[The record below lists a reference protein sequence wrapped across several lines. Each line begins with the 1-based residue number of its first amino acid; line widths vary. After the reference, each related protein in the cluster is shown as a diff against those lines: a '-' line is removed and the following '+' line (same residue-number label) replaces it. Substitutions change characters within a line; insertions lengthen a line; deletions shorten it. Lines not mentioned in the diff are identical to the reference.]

1 MREIRIGKREGGTER
16 ERQMLNAVP
25 CNSTIHGCT
34 PREATTL
41 PVINLS
47 VSKQLIMYSNAV
59 SNF

>member
-1 MREIRIGKREGGTER
+1 MREIRNGKREGGER
-16 ERQMLNAVP
+16 EREMLNVVP